1 MDFYA
6 PNTENEVVYIEF
18 IEKTINAQLPDHLN
32 DLQLFN
38 LVKTYQADATSKK
51 CWKHNKNECRFSYGL
66 HFTEKT
72 IIAKPL
78 DSKFSNNE
86 KEVIVTWRNALLQ
99 QVKSYIDNN
108 LNPAKVNVIDP
119 IKDNFSSATQFQR
132 DSRYIRNF

>member
-1 MDFYA
+1 MDFYS

-38 LVKTYQADATSKK
+38 LVKTYQTDATSKK
-51 CWKHNKNECRFSYGL
+51 YWKHNKSECRFSYSL

-86 KEVIVTWRNALLQ
+86 KEVIVTWRNALLR